1 MINVTILAFDFVLPA
16 ALMGMH
22 DLLYFAGR
30 AQPDDQAQRFNVRIA
45 SCDGRPVSTNNHLT
59 LTPHCALQD
68 IAHSDLYLVPTIGG
82 EFERTL
88 TQNPQVTEALKA
100 IGENNSI
107 IGSNG
112 TGALF
117 LAEAGLLDN
126 RIATTHWTAET
137 LFRERYPQVDL
148 RSDQPLTHDGSII
161 CDAGGVFWWDLGL
174 YLIELF
180 YDQATAANTA
190 KLLLVDM
197 DRVGQLSFSPL
208 TNTKYHSDKTVLAI
222 QSWIEEHQRE
232 AVAIDMLGKKFGLSS
247 RSLIRRFKLATGLT
261 PLNYLQAARIESA
274 KRLLVRSNKS
284 IEEVTNW
291 VGYEDVSSFIR
302 LFKRN
307 TGLTPS
313 SYRARY
319 KAIRPQDSSL

>member
-1 MINVTILAFDFVLPA
+1 MINVSILAFDFVLPA
-16 ALMGMH
+16 ALMCIH

-30 AQPDDQAQRFNVRIA
+30 AQPDDQEQRFNVRIA
-45 SCDGRPVSTNNHLT
+45 SWDGRPVSTSNHLT
-59 LTPHCALQD
+59 LTPHCALQESG
-68 IAHSDLYLVPTIGG
+68 HSDLYLVPTIGG
-82 EFERTL
+82 DIERTL
-88 TQNPQVTEALKA
+88 TQNPQMIDVLKA
-100 IGENNSI
+100 AEEDNSI

-112 TGALF
+112 TGAFF

-126 RIATTHWTAET
+126 RIATTHWTTET

-148 RSDQPLTHDGSII
+148 RSDQPLTHDGSIL
-161 CDAGGVFWWDLGL
+161 CDAGGVYWFDLGL

-180 YDQATAANTA
+180 YDQATAANTS
-190 KLLLVDM
+190 KLLMVDM
-197 DRVGQLSFSPL
+197 DRAGQFSFSPL
-208 TNTKYHSDKTVLAI
+208 TNTKYHGDKTVLAI
-222 QSWIEEHQRE
+222 QRWIEQHQRE
-232 AVAIDMLGKKFGLSS
+232 AVVIELLGKQFGLSS

-274 KRLLVRSNKS
+274 QRLLVRSNKT
-284 IEEVTNW
+284 IEQVTSW